1 MKNPCSVSAGRVED
15 TEQRRNDT
23 LPPSATRILPFLS
36 SRQTM
41 TNNDIE
47 QPSPPEVVVD
57 AATSSYPPL
66 PLLEA
71 TLVDDKVYDAVA
83 IDDIAN
89 EAFAVCPLWW
99 KRHPKV
105 AVCGLVLVSTVV
117 IAVVAGAAIAIR
129 ESIQSKQ
136 GTQPSPS
143 PPTQEGAS
151 TTTAIP
157 LSDKC
162 FANRDEL
169 VLAVDQYLTTDDCP
183 SNSNCDIGKEYGWPM
198 KSW

>member
-41 TNNDIE
+41 TNDDIE

-89 EAFAVCPLWW
+89 DAFAVCPLWW

-105 AVCGLVLVSTVV
+105 AVCGLVSVSAVV
-117 IAVVAGAAIAIR
+117 IAVVAGAAIAIS
-129 ESIQSKQ
+129 EKASKANKE
-136 GTQPSPS
+136 PS
-143 PPTQEGAS
+143 PPHHLLLRKEHPPPPPYLYP
-151 TTTAIP
+151 I
-157 LSDKC
+157 
-162 FANRDEL
+162 N
-169 VLAVDQYLTTDDCP
+169 VLPIAT
-183 SNSNCDIGKEYGWPM
+183 SS
-198 KSW
+198 SWQSINI

>member
-1 MKNPCSVSAGRVED
+1 MKNPRSVSAGCVED

-41 TNNDIE
+41 TNDDIE

-71 TLVDDKVYDAVA
+71 MLVDDKVYDAVA

-89 EAFAVCPLWW
+89 DAFAVGFRGSDCSCGRCCNCHQR
-99 KRHPKV
+99 KHPKQTRNP
-105 AVCGLVLVSTVV
+105 ALPITSYSGRSIHHHRHTS
-117 IAVVAGAAIAIR
+117 IR
-129 ESIQSKQ
+129 
-136 GTQPSPS
+136 
-143 PPTQEGAS
+143 
-151 TTTAIP
+151 
-157 LSDKC
+157 
-162 FANRDEL
+162 
-169 VLAVDQYLTTDDCP
+169 
-183 SNSNCDIGKEYGWPM
+183 
-198 KSW
+198 